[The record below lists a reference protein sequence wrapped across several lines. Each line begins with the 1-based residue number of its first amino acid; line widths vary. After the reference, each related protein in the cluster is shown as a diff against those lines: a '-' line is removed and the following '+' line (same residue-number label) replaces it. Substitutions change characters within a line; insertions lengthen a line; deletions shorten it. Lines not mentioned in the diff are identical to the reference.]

1 MKKPFIGLVVFF
13 IFLTTYSPKFNLT
26 GNFKLFI
33 KKIEVQNNL
42 IIETKTIKDK
52 LNFLYK
58 ENLFFLNVKNIEKI
72 LEKEVF
78 LKSFSIKKIYPTTI
92 KLIIKEHKPI
102 AILQDKKK
110 KFYILDNGNLIKFQ
124 KIKLY
129 EDLPVVFGN
138 GRNFFSLYKNLQNI
152 DFPIEMIKSF
162 YFFESN
168 RWDLIMN
175 DSKVVKLPIKDY
187 LLSLQNFMLSKD
199 NSIFNN
205 HKIFDYRIKDQL
217 ILN

>member
-1 MKKPFIGLVVFF
+1 M
-13 IFLTTYSPKFNLT
+13 
-26 GNFKLFI
+26 
-33 KKIEVQNNL
+33 
-42 IIETKTIKDK
+42 
-52 LNFLYK
+52 
-58 ENLFFLNVKNIEKI
+58 
-72 LEKEVF
+72 
-78 LKSFSIKKIYPTTI
+78 
-92 KLIIKEHKPI
+92 
-102 AILQDKKK
+102 
-110 KFYILDNGNLIKFQ
+110 
-124 KIKLY
+124 Y

-138 GRNFFSLYKNLQNI
+138 GRNFYSLYKNLQSI